1 MSQSDE
7 MGSIEEFREEIDPII
22 FVFGAGIA
30 LLFIVMFLTIPKA
43 FVSSITAV
51 QQFILA
57 NFNWA
62 YLVVVLFFLLFLAF
76 LIIGPWGNL
85 RFGDEPPEFSYFS
98 YFAMLYSAGLAAGTV
113 FWGPTEAL
121 LHYANVPPLYAEE
134 VADKSAAAI
143 PIAVQYSAFHWM
155 LMQYVGFALFGVGI
169 GYYVYNHGAP
179 LRVSAILTPF
189 IGAENIKDSYWA
201 KFVDVLSVFATLGG
215 VATSLG
221 FIGRQFLTGL
231 QYQWGI
237 DFGEAGTILVITGM
251 TVLFT
256 ISVLLGVDRGIRRLS
271 DFNMGLFFL
280 LMIATLIV
288 GPTVYILKVGTTA
301 MGGLVN
307 DFFRMSLFID
317 VANNSAWVNQWTA
330 FFWAWPLAWSPFVGL
345 FIARISR
352 GRSVRE
358 VAFTG
363 TGAMAL
369 ASVPWFIVLGTTSV
383 WLQHTGKAN
392 LLGPIK
398 RLGEAVAG
406 YVLYEALP
414 FGSIL
419 MIAFIIL
426 IVTFFVT
433 SADSSTLAL
442 AMLTTGGKEDPSA
455 ITRIFWAVL
464 LGAVAAVLILIGKAG
479 AFQAAAAITAAP
491 IAIIGI
497 VTVIGLTRSFREQ
510 YGNLLLQEE
519 TVIFDIGQSSEKPKP
534 EAQSSD
540 DD

>member
-7 MGSIEEFREEIDPII
+7 MGYIEEFRKEIDPV
-22 FVFGAGIA
+22 VFGFGAAIA
-30 LLFIVMFLTIPKA
+30 LLFIVLFLVVPEA
-43 FVSSITAV
+43 FVSTITAI
-51 QQFILA
+51 QGFILS

-62 YLVVVLFFLLFLAF
+62 YLVVALFFLLFLTF

-98 YFAMLYSAGLAAGTV
+98 YFAMLYSAGLAAGTA

-121 LHYANVPPLYAEE
+121 LHYENVPPLYAGE
-134 VADKSAAAI
+134 VADTSAAAI

-155 LMQYVGFALFGVGI
+155 LMQYVGFALFGIGI

-189 IGAENIKDSYWA
+189 IGAENIKDSNWA
-201 KFVDVLSVFATLGG
+201 KLVDVLAVFATLGG

-237 DFGEAGTILVITGM
+237 NLGEAGTILVITGM

-256 ISVLLGVDRGIRRLS
+256 ASLLLGVDRGIRRLS
-271 DFNMGLFFL
+271 DFNMTLFFV
-280 LMIATLIV
+280 LMVATLII
-288 GPTVYILKVGTTA
+288 GPTAFILQIGTKA
-301 MGGLVN
+301 MGGVIT
-307 DFFRMSLFID
+307 DFFRMSLFLD
-317 VANNSAWVNQWTA
+317 TANNGAWVNQWTA

-369 ASVPWFIVLGTTSV
+369 ASVPWFIVLGSTSV
-383 WLQHTGKAN
+383 WLQHTGRAN
-392 LLGPIK
+392 LLGPIN
-398 RLGEAVAG
+398 RLGNAVSG
-406 YVLYEALP
+406 YVLYGALP
-414 FGSIL
+414 LGSL
-419 MIAFIIL
+419 LVVAFVVL
-426 IVTFFVT
+426 VVTFFIT
-433 SADSSTLAL
+433 SADSSSLAL
-442 AMLTTGGKEDPSA
+442 AMLTTGGKES
-455 ITRIFWAVL
+455 IRL
-464 LGAVAAVLILIGKAG
+464 
-479 AFQAAAAITAAP
+479 
-491 IAIIGI
+491 
-497 VTVIGLTRSFREQ
+497 
-510 YGNLLLQEE
+510 
-519 TVIFDIGQSSEKPKP
+519 
-534 EAQSSD
+534 
-540 DD
+540 

>member
-1 MSQSDE
+1 
-7 MGSIEEFREEIDPII
+7 MGLVEEFRDEVDPLV

-30 LLFIVMFLTIPKA
+30 LLFIVLFLVVPEA
-43 FVSSITAV
+43 FVSTITAI
-51 QQFILA
+51 QGFILS

-62 YLVVVLFFLLFLAF
+62 YLVVALFFLLFLAF

-98 YFAMLYSAGLAAGTV
+98 YFAMLYSAGLAAGTA

-121 LHYANVPPLYAEE
+121 LHYSNVPPLYAGE

-155 LMQYVGFALFGVGI
+155 LMQYVGFALFGIGI

-189 IGAENIKDSYWA
+189 IGAENIKDSNWA
-201 KFVDVLSVFATLGG
+201 SLVDVLAVFATLGG

-237 DFGEAGTILVITGM
+237 NLGEAGTILVITGM

-256 ISVLLGVDRGIRRLS
+256 ASLLLGVNRGIRRLS
-271 DFNMGLFFL
+271 NFNMTLFFA
-280 LMIATLIV
+280 LMAATLII
-288 GPTVYILKVGTTA
+288 GPTAFILQIGTKA
-301 MGGLVN
+301 MGGVIT
-307 DFFRMSLFID
+307 DFFRMSLFLD
-317 VANNSAWVNQWTA
+317 TANNGAWVNQWTA

-369 ASVPWFIVLGTTSV
+369 ASVPWFIILGSTSV
-383 WLQHTGKAN
+383 WLQHTGSAN
-392 LLGPIK
+392 LLGPIN
-398 RLGEAVAG
+398 RLGNAVSG
-406 YVLYEALP
+406 YVLYGALP
-414 FGSIL
+414 LGSLLVVAFVIL
-419 MIAFIIL
+419 VI
-426 IVTFFVT
+426 TFFIT
-433 SADSSTLAL
+433 SADSSSLAL
-442 AMLTTGGKEDPSA
+442 AMLTTGGKESPSP
-455 ITRIFWAVL
+455 ISRIIWAVI
-464 LGAVAAVLILIGKAG
+464 LGAVAAVLILLGQAD
-479 AFQAAAAITAAP
+479 AFQSAAAITAAP
-491 IAIIGI
+491 IAILGL

-519 TVIFDIGQSSEKPKP
+519 TNIFNTGQSSEKPKP
-534 EAQSSD
+534 ETEPSD